1 MQDRRYIMNE
11 KTLKKELTKARISE
25 TDFLIRRKKQKP
37 SYIDSK
43 IEKYVPEGLAGTLES
58 AFTKAF
64 EIVFRDGTGII
75 KKTYG
80 RGGSDSDDIGRL
92 RSRARLILA
101 RDTVITAAEGAG
113 LGFAGI
119 GLLDI
124 PVVTAVLL
132 RNIYQLV
139 ECYGFDY
146 ESKTEQVFILKLI
159 EAGLSYGENAERLND
174 ELNALMEQ
182 IDSEDYTYYGLI
194 SQQIKTASEAV
205 SKEVLYMKFIQTIP
219 IAGAAGGISNLTC
232 LNKVGRFAELKY
244 RKRFIMKM
252 INTQQEK

>member
-1 MQDRRYIMNE
+1 MNE

-25 TDFLIRRKKQKP
+25 TDFLIRRKKQKQ

-43 IEKYVPEGLAGTLES
+43 IEKYVPDGLAGTLEA

-64 EIVFRDGTGII
+64 EIIFRDGTGII

-80 RGGSDSDDIGRL
+80 RGSSDNDDIVML
-92 RSRARLILA
+92 RNRARAILA
-101 RDTVITAAEGAG
+101 KDTVVTAAEGTG
-113 LGFAGI
+113 LGLAGI
-119 GLLDI
+119 GLPDI
-124 PVVTAVLL
+124 PVFTAVLL
-132 RNIYQLV
+132 RNIYQLA

-159 EAGLSYGENAERLND
+159 ETGLSYGESAEKLND

-182 IDSEDYTYYGLI
+182 IDNEDYTYYGLI
-194 SQQIKTASEAV
+194 SQQVKAASEAV

-219 IAGAAGGISNLTC
+219 VVGAAGGISNLTC

-244 RKRFIMKM
+244 RKRFIMKT

>member
-1 MQDRRYIMNE
+1 MNE

-25 TDFLIRRKKQKP
+25 TDFLIRRKKQKQ

-43 IEKYVPEGLAGTLES
+43 IEKYVPEGLAGTLEA

-64 EIVFRDGTGII
+64 EIIFRDGTGII

-80 RGGSDSDDIGRL
+80 RGSSDNDDIVML
-92 RSRARLILA
+92 RNRARAILA
-101 RDTVITAAEGAG
+101 KDTVVTAAEGTG
-113 LGFAGI
+113 LGLAGI
-119 GLLDI
+119 GLPDI
-124 PVVTAVLL
+124 PVFTAVLL
-132 RNIYQLV
+132 RNIYQLA

-159 EAGLSYGENAERLND
+159 ETGLSYGESAEKLND

-182 IDSEDYTYYGLI
+182 IDNEDYTYYGLI
-194 SQQIKTASEAV
+194 SQQIKATSEAV

-219 IAGAAGGISNLTC
+219 VVGAAGGISNLTC

-244 RKRFIMKM
+244 RKRFIMKT

>member
-1 MQDRRYIMNE
+1 MNE

-25 TDFLIRRKKQKP
+25 TDFLIRRKKQKQ

-43 IEKYVPEGLAGTLES
+43 IEKYVPEGLAGTLEA

-64 EIVFRDGTGII
+64 EIIFRDGTGII

-80 RGGSDSDDIGRL
+80 RGSSDNDDIVML
-92 RSRARLILA
+92 RNRARAILA
-101 RDTVITAAEGAG
+101 KDTVVTAAEGTG
-113 LGFAGI
+113 LGLAGI
-119 GLLDI
+119 GLPDI
-124 PVVTAVLL
+124 PVFTAVLL
-132 RNIYQLV
+132 RNIYQLA

-159 EAGLSYGENAERLND
+159 ETGLSYGESAEKLND

-182 IDSEDYTYYGLI
+182 IDNEDYTYYGLI
-194 SQQIKTASEAV
+194 SQQIKAASEAV

-219 IAGAAGGISNLTC
+219 VVGAAGGISNMTC

-244 RKRFIMKM
+244 RKRFIMKT

>member
-1 MQDRRYIMNE
+1 MNE

-25 TDFLIRRKKQKP
+25 TDFLIRRKKQKQ

-43 IEKYVPEGLAGTLES
+43 IEKYVPEGLAGTLGA

-64 EIVFRDGTGII
+64 KIIFRDGTGII

-80 RGGSDSDDIGRL
+80 RGSSDNDDIVML
-92 RSRARLILA
+92 RNRARAILA
-101 RDTVITAAEGAG
+101 KDTVVTAAEGTG
-113 LGFAGI
+113 LGLAGI
-119 GLLDI
+119 GLPDI
-124 PVVTAVLL
+124 PVFTAVLL
-132 RNIYQLV
+132 RNIYQLA

-159 EAGLSYGENAERLND
+159 ETGLSYGESAEKLND

-182 IDSEDYTYYGLI
+182 IDNEDYTYYGLI
-194 SQQIKTASEAV
+194 SQQIKAASEAV

-219 IAGAAGGISNLTC
+219 VVGAAGGISNLTC

-244 RKRFIMKM
+244 RKRFIMKT

>member
-1 MQDRRYIMNE
+1 MNE

-25 TDFLIRRKKQKP
+25 TDFLIRRKKQKQ

-43 IEKYVPEGLAGTLES
+43 IEKYVPEGLAGTLEA

-64 EIVFRDGTGII
+64 EIIFRDGTGII

-80 RGGSDSDDIGRL
+80 RGSSDNDDIVML
-92 RSRARLILA
+92 RNRARAILA
-101 RDTVITAAEGAG
+101 KDTVVTAAEGTG
-113 LGFAGI
+113 LGLAGI
-119 GLLDI
+119 GLPDI
-124 PVVTAVLL
+124 PVFTAVLL
-132 RNIYQLV
+132 RNIYQLA
-139 ECYGFDY
+139 ECYGFDC
-146 ESKTEQVFILKLI
+146 ESETEQVFILKLI
-159 EAGLSYGENAERLND
+159 ETGLSYGESAEKLND

-182 IDSEDYTYYGLI
+182 IDNEDYTYYGLI
-194 SQQIKTASEAV
+194 SQQIKAASEAV

-219 IAGAAGGISNLTC
+219 VVGAAGGISNLTC

-244 RKRFIMKM
+244 RKRFIMKT

>member
-1 MQDRRYIMNE
+1 MNE

-25 TDFLIRRKKQKP
+25 TDFLIRRKKQKQ

-43 IEKYVPEGLAGTLES
+43 IEKYVPEGLAGTLEA

-64 EIVFRDGTGII
+64 EIIFRDGTGII

-80 RGGSDSDDIGRL
+80 RGSRDNEDIVML
-92 RSRARLILA
+92 RNRARAILA
-101 RDTVITAAEGAG
+101 KDTVVTAAEGTG
-113 LGFAGI
+113 LGLAGI
-119 GLLDI
+119 GLPDI
-124 PVVTAVLL
+124 PVFTAVLL
-132 RNIYQLV
+132 RNIYQLA

-146 ESKTEQVFILKLI
+146 ESKAEQVFILKLI
-159 EAGLSYGENAERLND
+159 ETGLSYGESAEKLND

-182 IDSEDYTYYGLI
+182 IDNEDYTYYGLI
-194 SQQIKTASEAV
+194 SQQIKAASEAV

-219 IAGAAGGISNLTC
+219 VVGAAGGISNLTC
-232 LNKVGRFAELKY
+232 LNKAGRFAELKY
-244 RKRFIMKM
+244 RKRFIMKT

>member
-1 MQDRRYIMNE
+1 MNE

-25 TDFLIRRKKQKP
+25 TDFLIRRKKQKQ

-43 IEKYVPEGLAGTLES
+43 IEKYVPEGLAGTLEA

-64 EIVFRDGTGII
+64 EIIFRDGTGII

-80 RGGSDSDDIGRL
+80 RGSSDNDDIVML
-92 RSRARLILA
+92 RNRARAILA
-101 RDTVITAAEGAG
+101 KDTVVTAAEGTG
-113 LGFAGI
+113 LGLAGI
-119 GLLDI
+119 GLPDI
-124 PVVTAVLL
+124 PVFTAVLL
-132 RNIYQLV
+132 RNIYQLA

-159 EAGLSYGENAERLND
+159 ETGLSYGESAEKLND

-182 IDSEDYTYYGLI
+182 IDNEDYTYYGLI
-194 SQQIKTASEAV
+194 SQQIKAASEAV

-219 IAGAAGGISNLTC
+219 VVGTAGGISNLTC

-244 RKRFIMKM
+244 RKRFIMKT

>member
-1 MQDRRYIMNE
+1 MNE

-25 TDFLIRRKKQKP
+25 TDFLIRRKKQKQ

-43 IEKYVPEGLAGTLES
+43 IEKYVSEGLAGTLGA

-64 EIVFRDGTGII
+64 EIIFRDGTGII

-80 RGGSDSDDIGRL
+80 RGSSDNDDIVML
-92 RSRARLILA
+92 RNRARAILA
-101 RDTVITAAEGAG
+101 KDTVVTAAEGTG
-113 LGFAGI
+113 LGLAGI
-119 GLLDI
+119 GLPDI
-124 PVVTAVLL
+124 PVFTAVLL
-132 RNIYQLV
+132 RNIYQLA

-159 EAGLSYGENAERLND
+159 ETGLSYGESAEKLND

-182 IDSEDYTYYGLI
+182 IDNEDYTYYGLI

-219 IAGAAGGISNLTC
+219 VVGAAGGISNLTC

-244 RKRFIMKM
+244 RKRFIMKT

>member
-1 MQDRRYIMNE
+1 MNE

-25 TDFLIRRKKQKP
+25 TDFLIRRKKQKQ

-43 IEKYVPEGLAGTLES
+43 IEKYVPEGLAGTLEA

-80 RGGSDSDDIGRL
+80 RGSSDNDDIVML
-92 RSRARLILA
+92 RNRARAILA
-101 RDTVITAAEGAG
+101 KDTVVTAAEGTG
-113 LGFAGI
+113 LGLAGI
-119 GLLDI
+119 GLPDI
-124 PVVTAVLL
+124 PVFTAVLL
-132 RNIYQLV
+132 RNIYQLA

-159 EAGLSYGENAERLND
+159 ETGLSYGESAEKLND

-182 IDSEDYTYYGLI
+182 IDNEDYTYYGLI

-219 IAGAAGGISNLTC
+219 VVGAAGGISNLTC

-244 RKRFIMKM
+244 RKRFIMKT

>member
-1 MQDRRYIMNE
+1 MNE
-11 KTLKKELTKARISE
+11 KTLKKGLTKARISE
-25 TDFLIRRKKQKP
+25 TDFLIRRKKQKQ

-43 IEKYVPEGLAGTLES
+43 IEKYVPEGLAGTLGA

-64 EIVFRDGTGII
+64 EIIFRDGTGII

-80 RGGSDSDDIGRL
+80 RGSSDNDDIVML
-92 RSRARLILA
+92 RNRARAILA
-101 RDTVITAAEGAG
+101 KDTVVTAAEGTG
-113 LGFAGI
+113 LGLAGI
-119 GLLDI
+119 GLPDI
-124 PVVTAVLL
+124 PVFTAVLL
-132 RNIYQLV
+132 RNIYQLA

-159 EAGLSYGENAERLND
+159 ETGLSYGESAEKLND

-182 IDSEDYTYYGLI
+182 IDNEDYTYYGLI
-194 SQQIKTASEAV
+194 SQQIKAASEAV

-219 IAGAAGGISNLTC
+219 VVGAAGGISNLTC

-244 RKRFIMKM
+244 RKRFIMKT

>member
-1 MQDRRYIMNE
+1 MNE

-25 TDFLIRRKKQKP
+25 TDFLIRRKKQKQ

-43 IEKYVPEGLAGTLES
+43 IEKYVPEGLAGTLEA

-64 EIVFRDGTGII
+64 EIIFRDGTGII

-80 RGGSDSDDIGRL
+80 RGSSDNDDIVML
-92 RSRARLILA
+92 RNRARAILA
-101 RDTVITAAEGAG
+101 KDTVVTATEGTG
-113 LGFAGI
+113 LGLAGI
-119 GLLDI
+119 GLPDI
-124 PVVTAVLL
+124 PVFTAVLL
-132 RNIYQLV
+132 RNIYQLA

-159 EAGLSYGENAERLND
+159 ETGLSYGESAEKLND

-182 IDSEDYTYYGLI
+182 IDNEDYTYYGLI
-194 SQQIKTASEAV
+194 SQQIKAASEAV

-219 IAGAAGGISNLTC
+219 VVGAAGGISNLTC

-244 RKRFIMKM
+244 RKRFIMKT

>member
-1 MQDRRYIMNE
+1 MNE

-25 TDFLIRRKKQKP
+25 TDFLIRRKKQKQ

-43 IEKYVPEGLAGTLES
+43 IEKYVPEGLAGTLEA

-64 EIVFRDGTGII
+64 EIIFRDGTGII

-80 RGGSDSDDIGRL
+80 RGSSDNDDIVML
-92 RSRARLILA
+92 RNRARAILA
-101 RDTVITAAEGAG
+101 KDTVVTAAEGTG
-113 LGFAGI
+113 LGLAGI
-119 GLLDI
+119 GLPDI
-124 PVVTAVLL
+124 PVFTAVLL
-132 RNIYQLV
+132 RNIYQLA

-159 EAGLSYGENAERLND
+159 ETGLSYGESAEKLND

-182 IDSEDYTYYGLI
+182 IDNEDYTYYGLI
-194 SQQIKTASEAV
+194 SQQIKAASEAV

-219 IAGAAGGISNLTC
+219 VVGAAGGISNLTC

-244 RKRFIMKM
+244 RKRFIMKT

>member
-1 MQDRRYIMNE
+1 MNE

-25 TDFLIRRKKQKP
+25 TDFLIRRKKQKQ

-43 IEKYVPEGLAGTLES
+43 IEKYVPEGLAGTLEA

-80 RGGSDSDDIGRL
+80 RGSSDNDDIVML
-92 RSRARLILA
+92 RNRARAILA
-101 RDTVITAAEGAG
+101 KDTVVTAAEGTG
-113 LGFAGI
+113 LGLAGI
-119 GLLDI
+119 GLPDI
-124 PVVTAVLL
+124 PVFTAVLL
-132 RNIYQLV
+132 RNIYQLA

-159 EAGLSYGENAERLND
+159 ETGLSYGESAEKLND

-182 IDSEDYTYYGLI
+182 IDNEDCTYYGLI
-194 SQQIKTASEAV
+194 SQQIKAASEAV

-219 IAGAAGGISNLTC
+219 VVGAAGGISNLTC

-244 RKRFIMKM
+244 RKRFIMKT

>member
-1 MQDRRYIMNE
+1 MNE

-25 TDFLIRRKKQKP
+25 TDFLIRRKKQKQ

-43 IEKYVPEGLAGTLES
+43 IEKYVPEGLAGTLEA

-64 EIVFRDGTGII
+64 EIIFRDGTGII

-80 RGGSDSDDIGRL
+80 RGSSDNDDIVML
-92 RSRARLILA
+92 RNRARAILA
-101 RDTVITAAEGAG
+101 KDTVVTAAEGTG
-113 LGFAGI
+113 LGLAGI
-119 GLLDI
+119 GLPDI
-124 PVVTAVLL
+124 PVFTAVLL
-132 RNIYQLV
+132 RNIYQLA

-159 EAGLSYGENAERLND
+159 ETGLSYGESAEKLND

-182 IDSEDYTYYGLI
+182 IDNEDYTYYGLI
-194 SQQIKTASEAV
+194 SQQIKAASEAV

-219 IAGAAGGISNLTC
+219 VVGAAGGISNLTC

-244 RKRFIMKM
+244 RKRFIMKT
-252 INTQQEK
+252 INTQQGK

>member
-1 MQDRRYIMNE
+1 MNE
-11 KTLKKELTKARISE
+11 KTLRKELTKARISE
-25 TDFLIRRKKQKP
+25 TDFLIRRKKQKQ

-43 IEKYVPEGLAGTLES
+43 IEKYVPEGLAGTLEA

-80 RGGSDSDDIGRL
+80 RGSSDNDDIVML
-92 RSRARLILA
+92 RNRARAILA
-101 RDTVITAAEGAG
+101 KDTVVTAAEGTG
-113 LGFAGI
+113 LGLAGI
-119 GLLDI
+119 GLPDI
-124 PVVTAVLL
+124 PVFTAVLL
-132 RNIYQLV
+132 RNIYQLA

-159 EAGLSYGENAERLND
+159 ETGLSYGESAEKLND

-182 IDSEDYTYYGLI
+182 IDNEDYTYYGLI
-194 SQQIKTASEAV
+194 SQQIKAASEAV

-219 IAGAAGGISNLTC
+219 VVGAAGGISNLTC

-244 RKRFIMKM
+244 RKRFIMKT

>member
-1 MQDRRYIMNE
+1 MNE

-25 TDFLIRRKKQKP
+25 TDFLIRRKKQKQ

-43 IEKYVPEGLAGTLES
+43 IEKYVPEGLAGTLEA

-80 RGGSDSDDIGRL
+80 RGSSDNDDIVML
-92 RSRARLILA
+92 RNRARAILA
-101 RDTVITAAEGAG
+101 KDTVVTAAEGTG
-113 LGFAGI
+113 LGLAGI
-119 GLLDI
+119 GLPDI
-124 PVVTAVLL
+124 PVFTAVLL
-132 RNIYQLV
+132 RNIYQLA

-159 EAGLSYGENAERLND
+159 ETGLSYGESAEKLND

-182 IDSEDYTYYGLI
+182 IDNEDYTYYGLI
-194 SQQIKTASEAV
+194 SQQIKAASEAV

-219 IAGAAGGISNLTC
+219 VVGAAGGISNLTC
-232 LNKVGRFAELKY
+232 LIKVGRFAELKY
-244 RKRFIMKM
+244 RKRFIMKT

>member
-1 MQDRRYIMNE
+1 MNE

-25 TDFLIRRKKQKP
+25 TDFLIRRKKQKQ

-43 IEKYVPEGLAGTLES
+43 IEKYVPEGLASTLEA

-64 EIVFRDGTGII
+64 EIIFRDGTGII

-80 RGGSDSDDIGRL
+80 RGSRDNEDIVML
-92 RSRARLILA
+92 RNRARAILA
-101 RDTVITAAEGAG
+101 KDTVVTAAEGTG
-113 LGFAGI
+113 LGLAGI
-119 GLLDI
+119 GLPDI
-124 PVVTAVLL
+124 PVFTAVLL
-132 RNIYQLV
+132 RNIYQLA

-159 EAGLSYGENAERLND
+159 ETGLSYGESAEKLND

-182 IDSEDYTYYGLI
+182 IDNEDYTYYGLI
-194 SQQIKTASEAV
+194 SQQIKAASEAV

-219 IAGAAGGISNLTC
+219 VVGAAGGISNLTC

-244 RKRFIMKM
+244 RKRFIMKT

>member
-1 MQDRRYIMNE
+1 MNE

-25 TDFLIRRKKQKP
+25 TDFLIRRKKQKQ

-43 IEKYVPEGLAGTLES
+43 IEKYVPEGLAGTLEA

-80 RGGSDSDDIGRL
+80 RGSSDNDDIVML
-92 RSRARLILA
+92 RNRARAILA
-101 RDTVITAAEGAG
+101 KDTVVTAAEGTG
-113 LGFAGI
+113 LGLAGI
-119 GLLDI
+119 GLPDI
-124 PVVTAVLL
+124 PVFTAVLL
-132 RNIYQLV
+132 RNIYQLA

-159 EAGLSYGENAERLND
+159 ETGLSYGESAEKLND
-174 ELNALMEQ
+174 ELNALIEQ
-182 IDSEDYTYYGLI
+182 IDNEDYTYYGLI
-194 SQQIKTASEAV
+194 SQQIKAASEAV

-219 IAGAAGGISNLTC
+219 VVGAAGGISNLTC

-244 RKRFIMKM
+244 RKRFIMKT

>member
-1 MQDRRYIMNE
+1 MNE

-25 TDFLIRRKKQKP
+25 TDFLIRRKKQKQ

-43 IEKYVPEGLAGTLES
+43 IEKYVPEGLAGTLEA

-64 EIVFRDGTGII
+64 EIIFRDGTGII

-80 RGGSDSDDIGRL
+80 RGSSDNDDIVML
-92 RSRARLILA
+92 RNRARAILA
-101 RDTVITAAEGAG
+101 KDTVVTAAEGTG
-113 LGFAGI
+113 LGLVGI
-119 GLLDI
+119 GLPDI
-124 PVVTAVLL
+124 PVFTAVLL
-132 RNIYQLV
+132 RNIYQLA

-159 EAGLSYGENAERLND
+159 ETGLSYGESAEKLND

-182 IDSEDYTYYGLI
+182 IDNEDYTYYGLI
-194 SQQIKTASEAV
+194 SQQIKAASEAV

-219 IAGAAGGISNLTC
+219 VVGAAGGISNLTC

-244 RKRFIMKM
+244 RKRFIMKT

>member
-1 MQDRRYIMNE
+1 MNE

-25 TDFLIRRKKQKP
+25 TDFLIRRKKQKQ

-43 IEKYVPEGLAGTLES
+43 IEKYVPEGLAGTLGA

-64 EIVFRDGTGII
+64 EIIFRDGTGII

-80 RGGSDSDDIGRL
+80 RGSSDNDDIVML
-92 RSRARLILA
+92 RNRARAILA
-101 RDTVITAAEGAG
+101 KDTVVTAAEGTG
-113 LGFAGI
+113 LGLAGI
-119 GLLDI
+119 GLPDI
-124 PVVTAVLL
+124 PVFTAVLL
-132 RNIYQLV
+132 RNIYQLA

-159 EAGLSYGENAERLND
+159 ETGLSYGESAEKLND

-182 IDSEDYTYYGLI
+182 IDNEDYTYYGLI

-219 IAGAAGGISNLTC
+219 VVGAAGGISNLTC

-244 RKRFIMKM
+244 RKRFIMKT

>member
-1 MQDRRYIMNE
+1 MNE

-25 TDFLIRRKKQKP
+25 TDFLIRRKKQKQ

-43 IEKYVPEGLAGTLES
+43 IEKYVPEGLAGTLEA

-64 EIVFRDGTGII
+64 EIIFRDGTGII

-80 RGGSDSDDIGRL
+80 RGSSDNDDIVML
-92 RSRARLILA
+92 RNRARAILA
-101 RDTVITAAEGAG
+101 KDTVVTAAEGTG
-113 LGFAGI
+113 LGLAGI
-119 GLLDI
+119 GLPDI
-124 PVVTAVLL
+124 PVFTAVLL
-132 RNIYQLV
+132 RNIYQLA

-159 EAGLSYGENAERLND
+159 ETGLSYGESAEKLND

-182 IDSEDYTYYGLI
+182 IDNEDYTYYGLI
-194 SQQIKTASEAV
+194 SQQIKAASEAV

-219 IAGAAGGISNLTC
+219 VVGAAGGISNLTC
-232 LNKVGRFAELKY
+232 LNKVGRFSELKY
-244 RKRFIMKM
+244 IKRFIMKT

>member
-1 MQDRRYIMNE
+1 MNE

-25 TDFLIRRKKQKP
+25 TDFLIRRKKQKQ

-43 IEKYVPEGLAGTLES
+43 IEKYVPEGLAGTLGA

-64 EIVFRDGTGII
+64 EIIFRDGTGII

-80 RGGSDSDDIGRL
+80 RGSSDNDDIVML
-92 RSRARLILA
+92 RNRARAILA
-101 RDTVITAAEGAG
+101 KDTVVTAAEGTG
-113 LGFAGI
+113 LGLAGI
-119 GLLDI
+119 GLPDI
-124 PVVTAVLL
+124 PVFTAVFL
-132 RNIYQLV
+132 RNIYQLA

-159 EAGLSYGENAERLND
+159 ETGLSYGESAEKLND

-182 IDSEDYTYYGLI
+182 IDNEDYTYYGLI
-194 SQQIKTASEAV
+194 SQQIKAASEAV

-219 IAGAAGGISNLTC
+219 VVGAAGGISNLTC

-244 RKRFIMKM
+244 RKRFIMKT

>member
-1 MQDRRYIMNE
+1 MNE
-11 KTLKKELTKARISE
+11 KTLKKELAKARISE
-25 TDFLIRRKKQKP
+25 TDFLIRRKKQKQ

-43 IEKYVPEGLAGTLES
+43 IEKYVPEGLAGTLEA

-80 RGGSDSDDIGRL
+80 RGSSDNDDIVML
-92 RSRARLILA
+92 RNRARAILA
-101 RDTVITAAEGAG
+101 KDTVVTAAEGTG
-113 LGFAGI
+113 LGLAGI
-119 GLLDI
+119 GLPDI
-124 PVVTAVLL
+124 PVFTAVLL
-132 RNIYQLV
+132 RNIYQLA

-159 EAGLSYGENAERLND
+159 ETGLSYGESAEKLND

-182 IDSEDYTYYGLI
+182 IDNEDYTYYGLI
-194 SQQIKTASEAV
+194 SQQIKAASEAV

-219 IAGAAGGISNLTC
+219 VVGAAGGISNLTC

-244 RKRFIMKM
+244 RKRFIMKT

>member
-1 MQDRRYIMNE
+1 MNE
-11 KTLKKELTKARISE
+11 KTLRKELTKARISE
-25 TDFLIRRKKQKP
+25 TDFLIRRKKQKQ
-37 SYIDSK
+37 SYLDSK
-43 IEKYVPEGLAGTLES
+43 IEKYVPDGLAGTLEA

-80 RGGSDSDDIGRL
+80 RGSSDNDDIVML
-92 RSRARLILA
+92 RNKARAILA
-101 RDTVITAAEGAG
+101 KDTVVTAAEGTG
-113 LGFAGI
+113 LGLAGI
-119 GLLDI
+119 GLPDI
-124 PVVTAVLL
+124 PVFTAVLL
-132 RNIYQLV
+132 RNIYQLA

-159 EAGLSYGENAERLND
+159 ETGLSYGESAEKLND

-182 IDSEDYTYYGLI
+182 IDNEDYTYYGLI
-194 SQQIKTASEAV
+194 SQQIKAASEAV

-219 IAGAAGGISNLTC
+219 VVGAAGGISNLTC

-244 RKRFIMKM
+244 RKRFIMKT

>member
-1 MQDRRYIMNE
+1 MNE

-25 TDFLIRRKKQKP
+25 TDFLIRRKKQKQ

-43 IEKYVPEGLAGTLES
+43 IEKYVPEGLAGTLEA

-80 RGGSDSDDIGRL
+80 RGNSDNDDIVML
-92 RSRARLILA
+92 RNRARAILA
-101 RDTVITAAEGAG
+101 KDTVVTAAEGTG
-113 LGFAGI
+113 LGLAGI
-119 GLLDI
+119 GLPDI
-124 PVVTAVLL
+124 PVFTAVLL
-132 RNIYQLV
+132 RNIYQLA

-159 EAGLSYGENAERLND
+159 ETGLSYGESAEKLND

-182 IDSEDYTYYGLI
+182 IDNEDYTYYGLI
-194 SQQIKTASEAV
+194 SQQIKAASEAV

-219 IAGAAGGISNLTC
+219 VVGAAGGISNLTC

-244 RKRFIMKM
+244 RKRFIMKT

>member
-1 MQDRRYIMNE
+1 MNE

-25 TDFLIRRKKQKP
+25 TDFLIRRKKQKQ

-43 IEKYVPEGLAGTLES
+43 IEKYVPEGLAGTLEA

-75 KKTYG
+75 KKTYS
-80 RGGSDSDDIGRL
+80 RGSSDNDDIVML
-92 RSRARLILA
+92 RNRARAILA
-101 RDTVITAAEGAG
+101 KDTVVTAAEGTG
-113 LGFAGI
+113 LGLAGI
-119 GLLDI
+119 GLPDI
-124 PVVTAVLL
+124 PVFTAVLL
-132 RNIYQLV
+132 RNIYQLA

-159 EAGLSYGENAERLND
+159 ETGLSYGESAEKLND

-182 IDSEDYTYYGLI
+182 IDNEDYTYYGLI
-194 SQQIKTASEAV
+194 SQQIKAASEAV

-219 IAGAAGGISNLTC
+219 VVGAAGGISNLTC

-244 RKRFIMKM
+244 RKRFIMKT

>member
-1 MQDRRYIMNE
+1 MNE

-25 TDFLIRRKKQKP
+25 TDFLIRRKKQKQ

-43 IEKYVPEGLAGTLES
+43 IEKYVPEGLAGTLEA

-64 EIVFRDGTGII
+64 EIIFRDGTGII

-80 RGGSDSDDIGRL
+80 RGSSDNDDIVML
-92 RSRARLILA
+92 RNRARAILA
-101 RDTVITAAEGAG
+101 KDTVVTAAEGTG
-113 LGFAGI
+113 LGLAGI
-119 GLLDI
+119 GLPDI
-124 PVVTAVLL
+124 PVFTAVLL
-132 RNIYQLV
+132 RNIYQLA

-159 EAGLSYGENAERLND
+159 ETGLSYGESAEKLND
-174 ELNALMEQ
+174 ELNTLMEQ
-182 IDSEDYTYYGLI
+182 IDNEDYTYYGLI
-194 SQQIKTASEAV
+194 SQHIKAASEAV

-219 IAGAAGGISNLTC
+219 VVGAAGGISNLTC

-244 RKRFIMKM
+244 RKRFIMKT

>member
-1 MQDRRYIMNE
+1 MNE

-25 TDFLIRRKKQKP
+25 TDFLIRRKKQKQ

-43 IEKYVPEGLAGTLES
+43 IEKYVPEGLAGTLEA

-80 RGGSDSDDIGRL
+80 RGSSDNDDIVML
-92 RSRARLILA
+92 RNRARAILA
-101 RDTVITAAEGAG
+101 KDTVVTAAEGTG
-113 LGFAGI
+113 LGLAGI
-119 GLLDI
+119 GLPDI
-124 PVVTAVLL
+124 PVFTAVLL
-132 RNIYQLV
+132 RNIYQLA
-139 ECYGFDY
+139 ECYGFDC

-159 EAGLSYGENAERLND
+159 ETGLSYGESAEKLND

-182 IDSEDYTYYGLI
+182 IDNEDYTYYGLI
-194 SQQIKTASEAV
+194 SQQIKAASEAV

-219 IAGAAGGISNLTC
+219 VVGAAGGISNLTC
-232 LNKVGRFAELKY
+232 LNKVGRFAELKH
-244 RKRFIMKM
+244 RKRFIMKT

>member
-1 MQDRRYIMNE
+1 MNE

-25 TDFLIRRKKQKP
+25 TDFLIRRKKQKQ

-43 IEKYVPEGLAGTLES
+43 IEKYVPEGLAGTLAA

-80 RGGSDSDDIGRL
+80 RGSSDNDDIVML
-92 RSRARLILA
+92 RNRARAILA
-101 RDTVITAAEGAG
+101 KDTVVTAAEGTG
-113 LGFAGI
+113 LGLAGI
-119 GLLDI
+119 GLPDI
-124 PVVTAVLL
+124 PVFTAVLL
-132 RNIYQLV
+132 RNIYQLA

-159 EAGLSYGENAERLND
+159 ETGLSYGESAEKLND

-182 IDSEDYTYYGLI
+182 IDNEDYTYYGLI
-194 SQQIKTASEAV
+194 SQQIKAASEAV

-219 IAGAAGGISNLTC
+219 VVGAAGGISNLTC

-244 RKRFIMKM
+244 RKRFIMKT

>member
-1 MQDRRYIMNE
+1 MNE

-25 TDFLIRRKKQKP
+25 TDFLIRRKKQKQ

-43 IEKYVPEGLAGTLES
+43 IEKYVPEGLAGTLEA

-80 RGGSDSDDIGRL
+80 RGSSDNDDIVML
-92 RSRARLILA
+92 RNRARAILA
-101 RDTVITAAEGAG
+101 KDTVVTAAEGTG
-113 LGFAGI
+113 LGLAGI
-119 GLLDI
+119 GLPDI
-124 PVVTAVLL
+124 PVFTAVLL
-132 RNIYQLV
+132 RNIYQLA

-159 EAGLSYGENAERLND
+159 ETGLSYGESAEKLND

-182 IDSEDYTYYGLI
+182 IDNEDYTYYGLI
-194 SQQIKTASEAV
+194 SQQIKAASEAV

-219 IAGAAGGISNLTC
+219 VVGAAGGISNLTC

-244 RKRFIMKM
+244 RKRFIMKT

>member
-1 MQDRRYIMNE
+1 M
-11 KTLKKELTKARISE
+11 KKLSKKELTKARISE
-25 TDFLIRRKKQKP
+25 TDFLIRRKKQKQ

-43 IEKYVPEGLAGTLES
+43 IEKYVPEGLAGTLEA

-64 EIVFRDGTGII
+64 EIIFRDGTGII

-80 RGGSDSDDIGRL
+80 RGSSDNDDIVML
-92 RSRARLILA
+92 RNRARAILA
-101 RDTVITAAEGAG
+101 KDTVVTAAEGTG
-113 LGFAGI
+113 LGLAGI
-119 GLLDI
+119 GLPDI
-124 PVVTAVLL
+124 PVFTAVLL
-132 RNIYQLV
+132 RNIYQLA

-159 EAGLSYGENAERLND
+159 ETGLSYGESAEKLND

-182 IDSEDYTYYGLI
+182 IDNEDYTYYGLI
-194 SQQIKTASEAV
+194 SQQIKAASEAV

-219 IAGAAGGISNLTC
+219 VVGAAGGISNLTC

-244 RKRFIMKM
+244 RKRFIMKT

>member
-1 MQDRRYIMNE
+1 MNE

-25 TDFLIRRKKQKP
+25 TDFLIRRKKQKQ

-43 IEKYVPEGLAGTLES
+43 IEKYVPEGLAGTLGA

-64 EIVFRDGTGII
+64 EIIFRDGTGII

-80 RGGSDSDDIGRL
+80 RGSSDNDDIVML
-92 RSRARLILA
+92 RNRARAILA
-101 RDTVITAAEGAG
+101 KDTVVTAAEGTG
-113 LGFAGI
+113 LGLAGI
-119 GLLDI
+119 GLPDI
-124 PVVTAVLL
+124 PVFTAVLL
-132 RNIYQLV
+132 RNIYQLA

-159 EAGLSYGENAERLND
+159 ETGLSYGESAEKLND

-182 IDSEDYTYYGLI
+182 IDNEDYTYYGLI
-194 SQQIKTASEAV
+194 SQQIKAASEAV

-219 IAGAAGGISNLTC
+219 VVGAAGGISNLTC

-244 RKRFIMKM
+244 RKRFIMKT
-252 INTQQEK
+252 INTQREK

>member
-1 MQDRRYIMNE
+1 MNE

-25 TDFLIRRKKQKP
+25 TDFLIRRKKQKQ

-43 IEKYVPEGLAGTLES
+43 IEKYVPDGLAGTLEA

-64 EIVFRDGTGII
+64 EIIFRDGTGII

-80 RGGSDSDDIGRL
+80 RGSSDNDDIVML
-92 RSRARLILA
+92 RNRARAILA
-101 RDTVITAAEGAG
+101 KDTVVTAAEGTG
-113 LGFAGI
+113 LGLAGI
-119 GLLDI
+119 GIPDI
-124 PVVTAVLL
+124 PVFTAVLL
-132 RNIYQLV
+132 RNIYQLA

-159 EAGLSYGENAERLND
+159 ETGLSYGESAEKLND

-182 IDSEDYTYYGLI
+182 IDNEDYTYYGLI
-194 SQQIKTASEAV
+194 SQQIKAASEAV

-219 IAGAAGGISNLTC
+219 VVGAAGGISNLTC

-244 RKRFIMKM
+244 RKRFIMKT

>member
-1 MQDRRYIMNE
+1 MNE
-11 KTLKKELTKARISE
+11 KTLRKELTKARISE
-25 TDFLIRRKKQKP
+25 TDFLIRRKKQKQ

-43 IEKYVPEGLAGTLES
+43 IEKYVPEGLAGTLEA

-80 RGGSDSDDIGRL
+80 RGSSDNDDIVML
-92 RSRARLILA
+92 RNRARAILA
-101 RDTVITAAEGAG
+101 KDTVVTAAEGTG
-113 LGFAGI
+113 LGLAGI
-119 GLLDI
+119 GLPDI
-124 PVVTAVLL
+124 PVFTAVLL
-132 RNIYQLV
+132 RNIYQLA

-159 EAGLSYGENAERLND
+159 ETGLSYGESAEKLND

-182 IDSEDYTYYGLI
+182 IDNEDYTYYGLI
-194 SQQIKTASEAV
+194 SQQIKAASEAV

-219 IAGAAGGISNLTC
+219 VVGAAGGISNLTC

-244 RKRFIMKM
+244 RKRFIMKT
-252 INTQQEK
+252 INT

>member
-1 MQDRRYIMNE
+1 MNE

-25 TDFLIRRKKQKP
+25 TDFLIRRKKQKQ

-43 IEKYVPEGLAGTLES
+43 IEKYVPEGLAGTLEA

-80 RGGSDSDDIGRL
+80 RGSSDNDDIVML
-92 RSRARLILA
+92 RNRARAILA
-101 RDTVITAAEGAG
+101 KDTVVTAAEGTG
-113 LGFAGI
+113 LGLAGI
-119 GLLDI
+119 GLPDI
-124 PVVTAVLL
+124 PVFTAVLL
-132 RNIYQLV
+132 RNIYQLA

-159 EAGLSYGENAERLND
+159 ETGLSYGESAEKLDD

-182 IDSEDYTYYGLI
+182 IDNEDYTYYGLI
-194 SQQIKTASEAV
+194 SQQIKAASEAV

-219 IAGAAGGISNLTC
+219 VVGAAGGISNLTC

-244 RKRFIMKM
+244 RKRFIMKT

>member
-1 MQDRRYIMNE
+1 MNE

-25 TDFLIRRKKQKP
+25 TDFLIKRKKQKQ

-43 IEKYVPEGLAGTLES
+43 IEKYVPKGLAGTLTA

-64 EIVFRDGTGII
+64 EIIFRDGTGII

-80 RGGSDSDDIGRL
+80 RGSSDNDDIVML
-92 RSRARLILA
+92 RNRARAILA
-101 RDTVITAAEGAG
+101 KDTVVTAAEGTG
-113 LGFAGI
+113 LGLAGI
-119 GLLDI
+119 GLPDI
-124 PVVTAVLL
+124 PVFTAVLL
-132 RNIYQLV
+132 RNIYQLA

-159 EAGLSYGENAERLND
+159 ETGLSYGESAEKLND

-182 IDSEDYTYYGLI
+182 IDNEDYTYYGLI
-194 SQQIKTASEAV
+194 SQQIKAASEAV

-219 IAGAAGGISNLTC
+219 VVGAAGGISNLTC

-244 RKRFIMKM
+244 RKRFIMKT